1 MHIYTH
7 IFSSLTIAFY
17 TFFVMEK
24 IRALGGFEM
33 PIGLGKKKNKKVFLL
48 KNSHSIL
55 IPPLHG
61 TLQNM

>member
-1 MHIYTH
+1 
-7 IFSSLTIAFY
+7 
-17 TFFVMEK
+17 MEK